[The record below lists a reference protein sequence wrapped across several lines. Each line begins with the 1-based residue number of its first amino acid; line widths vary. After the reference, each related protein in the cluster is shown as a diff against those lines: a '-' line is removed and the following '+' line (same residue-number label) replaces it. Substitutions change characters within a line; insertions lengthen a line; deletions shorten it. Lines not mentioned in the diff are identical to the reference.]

1 VFGSAG
7 QELQPGFQRVLDTR
21 HNFTDFQLTVQSSV
35 AEGAR
40 RWSINFYPIK
50 DESHH
55 LWLVVATFS
64 ELTKRNRAGPPTE
77 RVAGLH
83 RNDRDNEP
91 SLLGEEISELL
102 AHSLKLARRS
112 KKLRD
117 DSVSLQSYVSETR
130 TETGLESL
138 HLFLTVT
145 RARQSLAPSPFPQ
158 ACGGAAVLESTGSR
172 QSQRSLDGDLSRRER
187 QVLNLLAAGK
197 SNKEIGA
204 ILEISTRTV
213 ETYRARLMN
222 KLKLHSTAELV
233 RYAVRNKIIEA

>member
-1 VFGSAG
+1 LG
-7 QELQPGFQRVLDTR
+7 QELEPGFQRVLDTR
-21 HNFTDFQLTVQSSV
+21 HNFTDFQLTAQSSV
-35 AEGAR
+35 AKGAR

-50 DESHH
+50 DESHQV
-55 LWLVVATFS
+55 WLVAATFS
-64 ELTKRNRAGPPTE
+64 ELTKRNRAALPME
-77 RVAGLH
+77 RAAGLP
-83 RNDRDNEP
+83 RNDRDTEP
-91 SLLGEEISELL
+91 SLLGEEISELV
-102 AHSLKLARRS
+102 AQSLELARRS
-112 KKLRD
+112 VEVKD
-117 DSVSLQSYVSETR
+117 DSVTLRSYVSETR
-130 TETGLESL
+130 TESGLESL

-145 RARQSLAPSPFPQ
+145 RARQSLVLPPLPQ
-158 ACGGAAVLESTGSR
+158 TCGGEDVLESTASF
-172 QSQRSLDGDLSRRER
+172 QSQQFLDGGPSRRER